1 MDKPRYKGLQNKGE
15 NNCFINSVVQII
27 WSLKDLRNQLILSSH
42 THKTQSLCIS
52 CEISV
57 I

>member
-27 WSLKDLRNQLILSSH
+27 WSLKDLRNLNIDSIHSNDL
-42 THKTQSLCIS
+42 L
-52 CEISV
+52 
-57 I
+57 